1 MLLNIVR
8 RPAGLLA
15 AAMALGAPVALASAP
30 ASADDDRPV
39 VVATTSVWASIV
51 DQLDCTDAFDVQ
63 TLVPVGGDPHEYE
76 PSMRDR
82 ATLDDAALVVS
93 NGAGL
98 ESLLTD
104 TLDAVADDGTPVYAV
119 ADHVT
124 LSPMGAAD
132 STPSDDDSGDS
143 GGDDPHI
150 WFDPTLVAAALPSL
164 ADALVAAGADR
175 SAIDAC
181 ADALAQ
187 NLTDLDGQV
196 AGILDAVP
204 EARRLLVTNHDALG
218 YFARHYGWR
227 ILGSVLP
234 SSSTLAEASPA
245 QLERL
250 ADDIEAAGVPAIFT
264 EQLETTDEATA
275 LADRLGVR
283 VVTLYTDSLG
293 DADSGV
299 TTYQDLLRVD
309 AQSIAD
315 ALAS

>member
-1 MLLNIVR
+1 MRASYLLGMLLNIVR
-8 RPAGLLA
+8 RPTVLLA
-15 AAMALGAPVALASAP
+15 GAVALGAPAVLASAP

-39 VVATTSVWASIV
+39 VVATTSIWASVV

-82 ATLDDAALVVS
+82 ATLDGAALVVS

-98 ESLLTD
+98 ESLLAD
-104 TLDAVADDGTPVYAV
+104 TLDAVAADGTPVYAV

-124 LSPMGAAD
+124 LSPVGAAD
-132 STPSDDDSGDS
+132 GTTVDSG

-150 WFDPTLVAAALPSL
+150 WFDPTLVITALASL

-175 SAIDAC
+175 SAIDGC

-187 NLTDLDGQV
+187 DLTDLDGQV

-204 EARRLLVTNHDALG
+204 EGQRLLVTNHDALG

-245 QLERL
+245 QLEHL
-250 ADDIEAAGVPAIFT
+250 ADDIEAAGVPVIFT

-299 TTYQDLLRVD
+299 ATYQDLLRVD
-309 AQSIAD
+309 AQSIA
-315 ALAS
+315 

>member
-8 RPAGLLA
+8 RPTGLLV
-15 AAMALGAPVALASAP
+15 AAMVVGAPLVLASAP
-30 ASADDDRPV
+30 VSADDDRPV

-104 TLDAVADDGTPVYAV
+104 TLDAVADDGTPVFAV

-132 STPSDDDSGDS
+132 STPSDDESDDDS
-143 GGDDPHI
+143 GDDPHI

-187 NLTDLDGQV
+187 DLADLDGQV

-204 EARRLLVTNHDALG
+204 EGRRLLVTNHDALG

-250 ADDIEAAGVPAIFT
+250 ADDIEADGVPAIFT

-299 TTYQDLLRVD
+299 TTYQDLLRFD

-315 ALAS
+315 ALAP

>member
-1 MLLNIVR
+1 M
-8 RPAGLLA
+8 
-15 AAMALGAPVALASAP
+15 
-30 ASADDDRPV
+30 
-39 VVATTSVWASIV
+39 VATTSVWASIV

-132 STPSDDDSGDS
+132 STPSDDDGDD

-187 NLTDLDGQV
+187 DLTDLDGQV

-204 EARRLLVTNHDALG
+204 EGRRLLVTNHDALG

-250 ADDIEAAGVPAIFT
+250 ADAIEAAGVPAIFT

-315 ALAS
+315 ALAP

>member
-1 MLLNIVR
+1 MFAVR
-8 RPAGLLA
+8 PDCWPRRWRSSRR
-15 AAMALGAPVALASAP
+15 VALASAP

-132 STPSDDDSGDS
+132 STPSDDDSGDA

>member
-8 RPAGLLA
+8 RPGGLLA
-15 AAMALGAPVALASAP
+15 AVVALGVPLALASAP
-30 ASADDDRPV
+30 ASADDDHPV
-39 VVATTSVWASIV
+39 VVATTSIWASVV

-132 STPSDDDSGDS
+132 STPSGDAGDDES
-143 GGDDPHI
+143 GDDPHI
-150 WFDPTLVAAALPSL
+150 WFDPTLVASALPSL

-181 ADALAQ
+181 AEALTQ
-187 NLTDLDGQV
+187 DLTDLDAQV
-196 AGILDAVP
+196 AAILDVVP
-204 EARRLLVTNHDALG
+204 ESRRLLVTNHDALG

-245 QLERL
+245 QLQRL

-309 AQSIAD
+309 ARSIAD
-315 ALAS
+315 ALAP